1 MIDRD
6 KLKNP
11 LRLEG
16 KTVILDEIQ
25 PKYFPYVI
33 EWRNNPEIVKWFVY
47 REKLNME
54 IEQKWYEENY
64 LPDNTQGLM
73 VMIDKETMTPFGTA
87 GWTDFDAEKRR
98 LIGGRLMLGNSNYS
112 NKPAFVEFGKVLG
125 DYLYDFVDIQYG
137 HVLKENR
144 RAIRFNKF
152 FGSVEN
158 KGVIQ
163 YPNKVHENGLELI
176 EFYRTKEMYLE
187 IRKNIYEFLE
197 DVLFTEKEEL

>member
-1 MIDRD
+1 MVILIDRD

-16 KTVILDEIQ
+16 RAVILDEIQ

-33 EWRNNPEIVKWFVY
+33 EWRNNP
-47 REKLNME
+47 KLNRFLNQPFELTME
-54 IEQKWYEENY
+54 LETNWYEKKY
-64 LPDNTQGLM
+64 LHDNTQGFL
-73 VMIDKETMTPFGTA
+73 VMIDKETMTPFGTT

-98 LIGGRLMLGNSNYS
+98 LIGGRLILGNSHYA
-112 NKPAFVEFGKVLG
+112 NKPAFVEAFVILG

-137 HVLKENR
+137 HVVKENR

-158 KGVIQ
+158 KGEIQ
-163 YPNKVHENGLELI
+163 YPHELFVNGMEQI

-197 DVLFTEKEEL
+197 DVLFT